1 MIDTSPPT
9 SLSLT
14 PTVQPTQIV
23 QNRLSLLP
31 CLLVLL
37 ASSQLA
43 CSPKRIALRS
53 MADALSSGT
62 GGTFARDDD
71 PALVREAIPFAL
83 KTMESVADG
92 LDDHA
97 GLRQSMA
104 SGFTQYG
111 YAFLWQD
118 AEELQAKEPAK
129 AQELRVRARKLYL
142 RARDYGLDGLRIAR
156 GIELK
161 ALRGG
166 EASRNAAL
174 ALAEKDD
181 VGLLYWTLVPWAA
194 AIASDKRDLE
204 LVGDLPLLAA
214 ILDRAL
220 ALDEGFDNGALHE
233 FSLAFD
239 PARTGGTTKEKQK
252 AHYERALALGKGERL
267 SAKVGWAEAA
277 LIPAQDRKGFEAL
290 LASVLAYD
298 VNALPVR
305 NLRLANLIAQRRA
318 RFLLAHVEDFISD

>member
-1 MIDTSPPT
+1 M
-9 SLSLT
+9 
-14 PTVQPTQIV
+14 
-23 QNRLSLLP
+23 
-31 CLLVLL
+31 
-37 ASSQLA
+37 
-43 CSPKRIALRS
+43 
-53 MADALSSGT
+53 
-62 GGTFARDDD
+62 
-71 PALVREAIPFAL
+71 
-83 KTMESVADG
+83 
-92 LDDHA
+92 
-97 GLRQSMA
+97 
-104 SGFTQYG
+104 
-111 YAFLWQD
+111 
-118 AEELQAKEPAK
+118 
-129 AQELRVRARKLYL
+129 
-142 RARDYGLDGLRIAR
+142 
-156 GIELK
+156 
-161 ALRGG
+161 
-166 EASRNAAL
+166 
-174 ALAEKDD
+174 
-181 VGLLYWTLVPWAA
+181 GLLYWTLVPWAA

>member
-1 MIDTSPPT
+1 MP
-9 SLSLT
+9 
-14 PTVQPTQIV
+14 PTQIV
-23 QNRLSLLP
+23 QTRNDRWSLA
-31 CLLVLL
+31 CLLAL
-37 ASSQLA
+37 ACCGQLA

-53 MADALSSGT
+53 MADALSAGT
-62 GGTFARDDD
+62 GGSFARDDD
-71 PALVREAIPFAL
+71 PQLVREAIPFAL
-83 KTMESVADG
+83 KTMESIADG

-97 GLRQSMA
+97 GLRQAMA
-104 SGFTQYG
+104 AGFTQYG
-111 YAFLWQD
+111 YAFLA
-118 AEELQAKEPAK
+118 AEADDCATKEPARAK
-129 AQELRVRARKLYL
+129 ELRARARKLYL

-166 EASRNAAL
+166 EAARNAAL

-194 AIASDKRDLE
+194 AIAADKRDLE

-220 ALDEGFDNGALHE
+220 LLDEGFDNGALHE

-239 PARTGGTTKEKQK
+239 PARTGGTTKDKQK

-277 LIPAQDRKGFEAL
+277 LIPAQDRKGFDAL
-290 LASVLAYD
+290 LGEVLAYD
-298 VNALPVR
+298 ANALPVR